1 MPELPEVETIART
14 LAPQVEGRR
23 IVACEL
29 LNPSTFEGT
38 IPLGKVVGGIIG
50 RPGRRGKL
58 LLLPLAFGSEP
69 LPPVDEACPSGSLAR
84 CLACGDERITGLGFH
99 LKMTGR
105 LFVYPAG
112 TPPEKHTRLLFDL
125 DDGSRL
131 FFDDARKFGYVR
143 VLSPSSVACWPF
155 WNRLGPEPLEMDADA
170 FAARFAGR
178 RARSR
183 RCSLISPCW
192 RGAGIFTRTKACSAR
207 VSGPTRSSCPPTV

>member
-58 LLLPLAFGSEP
+58 LLCLLLRLGAAASCGRGLSVGRWPGALPAGMNA
-69 LPPVDEACPSGSLAR
+69 LP
-84 CLACGDERITGLGFH
+84 GLGFIS
-99 LKMTGR
+99 KTGR

-155 WNRLGPEPLEMDADA
+155 WNGLGPEPAGD
-170 FAARFAGR
+170 GR
-178 RARSR
+178 RCL
-183 RCSLISPCW
+183 CSPFC
-192 RGAGIFTRTKACSAR
+192 RAAGQDQGVA
-207 VSGPTRSSCPPTV
+207 P

>member
-69 LPPVDEACPSGSLAR
+69 LPPVDVRPVRWPGALPAGMNALP
-84 CLACGDERITGLGFH
+84 GLG
-99 LKMTGR
+99 
-105 LFVYPAG
+105 
-112 TPPEKHTRLLFDL
+112 
-125 DDGSRL
+125 S
-131 FFDDARKFGYVR
+131 
-143 VLSPSSVACWPF
+143 
-155 WNRLGPEPLEMDADA
+155 
-170 FAARFAGR
+170 
-178 RARSR
+178 
-183 RCSLISPCW
+183 IS
-192 RGAGIFTRTKACSAR
+192 K
-207 VSGPTRSSCPPTV
+207 